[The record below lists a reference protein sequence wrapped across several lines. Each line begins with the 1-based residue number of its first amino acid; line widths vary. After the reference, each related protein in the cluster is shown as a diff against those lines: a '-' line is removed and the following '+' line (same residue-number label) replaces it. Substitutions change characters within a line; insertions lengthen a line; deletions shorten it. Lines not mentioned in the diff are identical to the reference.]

1 MSDTLALVQEIA
13 RRAGAVLRDGFGRV
27 THVEHKGATDLVTDY
42 DRRSEDLILA
52 ALRARFPDHA
62 VLAEESG
69 ASGGDGTPGG
79 YRWLVDPLDGTTN
92 FAHGL
97 PTFAVSIALTLDNRP
112 IVGVVYDPMRDEMFA
127 AEAGRGATLNGDPI
141 RVSAE
146 TSLQEA
152 LLATG
157 FTYDLRN
164 ARRDNFKEFEEIH
177 FQVQGIRR
185 AGAAALDGA
194 WVGAG
199 RLDGYWEFGMK
210 PWDIAAGALIVEEAG
225 GRASTAEGGADFVS
239 SDSILVSNGHLH
251 ERMLAILRQPGGGPG

>member
-1 MSDTLALVQEIA
+1 MSDTLTLVEEVA
-13 RRAGAVLRDGFGRV
+13 RQAGAILRDGFGRV

-42 DRRSEDLILA
+42 DRRSEALIVT

-62 VLAEESG
+62 VLAEEGG
-69 ASGGDGTPGG
+69 ASGGDGSSGG

-112 IVGVVYDPMRDEMFA
+112 IVGVVYDPMRDELFA
-127 AEAGRGATLNGDPI
+127 AEAAKGATLNGAPI

-164 ARRDNFKEFEEIH
+164 APRDNFREFKEIH
-177 FQVQGIRR
+177 LQVQGIRR

-199 RLDGYWEFGMK
+199 RLDAYWEFGVK
-210 PWDIAAGALIVEEAG
+210 PWDIAAGALIVQEAG
-225 GRASTAEGGADFVS
+225 GRASTTDGGADFVG

-251 ERMLAILRQPGGGPG
+251 ERMLALLRQRSGSPA

>member
-1 MSDTLALVQEIA
+1 MMQDLARQ
-13 RRAGAVLRDGFGRV
+13 AGAVLRDGFGRV

-42 DRRSEDLILA
+42 DRRSEALIVA

-62 VLAEESG
+62 VLAEEGG
-69 ASGGDGTPGG
+69 ASGGDGSSGG

-112 IVGVVYDPMRDEMFA
+112 IIGVVYDPMREEMFA
-127 AEAGRGATLNGDPI
+127 AEAGKGATLNGAAI

-146 TSLQEA
+146 TRLQEA

-164 ARRDNFKEFEEIH
+164 ARRDNFREFERDPPACAGDSACRRGSARRRLGRRRTAGCVLGVRDEALGH
-177 FQVQGIRR
+177 RRGCAHR
-185 AGAAALDGA
+185 AGSRGPRIHCRWERGLRRQ
-194 WVGAG
+194 
-199 RLDGYWEFGMK
+199 RLD
-210 PWDIAAGALIVEEAG
+210 PRLQRPAPRADAGL
-225 GRASTAEGGADFVS
+225 
-239 SDSILVSNGHLH
+239 
-251 ERMLAILRQPGGGPG
+251 LR

>member
-1 MSDTLALVQEIA
+1 MSDTLTFVQEIA
-13 RRAGAVLRDGFGRV
+13 RQAGALLRDGFGRV
-27 THVEHKGATDLVTDY
+27 THVEHKGATDLVTEF
-42 DRRSEDLILA
+42 DRRSEELILA

-69 ASGGDGTPGG
+69 ASGGDGKPGG
-79 YRWLVDPLDGTTN
+79 YRWFVDPLDGTTN

-97 PTFAVSIALTLDNRP
+97 PTFAVSIALALDNRP
-112 IVGVVYDPMRDEMFA
+112 IVGVVFDPMRDELFA
-127 AEAGRGATLNGDPI
+127 AEACRGATLNGAPI

-146 TSLQEA
+146 TRLQEA

-157 FTYDLRN
+157 FTYDLKNAQRN
-164 ARRDNFKEFEEIH
+164 NFREFEEIH

-199 RLDGYWEFGMK
+199 RLDAYWEFGMK
-210 PWDIAAGALIVEEAG
+210 PWDIAAGGLIVQEAG
-225 GRASTAEGGADFVS
+225 GRASTADGNPDFVG

-251 ERMLAILRQPGGGPG
+251 DALLAMLRQPSGELG